1 MNIKNWVGADLSER
15 SFRQIYSGHLERI
28 GQFDG
33 HATNSA
39 EREVTLFDNQMV
51 ICYLVSK
58 TILKKCTNFRV
69 KFKNC
74 LLYAKVLHV
83 NVCAAITMLRVDL
96 MILTFHEL
104 PLARR

>member
-33 HATNSA
+33 NSTDTV

-51 ICYLVSK
+51 ISYLVSK
-58 TILKKCTNFRV
+58 TI
-69 KFKNC
+69 
-74 LLYAKVLHV
+74 YA
-83 NVCAAITMLRVDL
+83 NVTSPTYNIITK
-96 MILTFHEL
+96 T
-104 PLARR
+104 

>member
-33 HATNSA
+33 HATDSV

-51 ICYLVSK
+51 ICYLVSQISIIRSG
-58 TILKKCTNFRV
+58 TLDYNISSILYSRG
-69 KFKNC
+69 
-74 LLYAKVLHV
+74 
-83 NVCAAITMLRVDL
+83 DS
-96 MILTFHEL
+96 MILTSHVP
-104 PLARR
+104 PLASGQGIRDIDRV

>member
-33 HATNSA
+33 NSTDTV

-51 ICYLVSK
+51 ISYLVSK
-58 TILKKCTNFRV
+58 ICECDTPYIILLPKRN
-69 KFKNC
+69 
-74 LLYAKVLHV
+74 LLF
-83 NVCAAITMLRVDL
+83 N
-96 MILTFHEL
+96 
-104 PLARR
+104 